1 MTTKEGV
8 VILDDEKQEER
19 GGDPFDIFSVPTI
32 NTDYDK
38 AYCEYIEPM
47 SHLTQTGPIVFKWQT
62 EGGERWDAAPTEIE
76 TTFNI
81 MKTSGSRATV
91 ADDISFINSLPACY
105 WDKIELK
112 ANDKIVTNSSCGNHA
127 YHAYLMQKSSYGKDV
142 KKEILK
148 RTEGYFED
156 DPDKVDQFELKTTT
170 NLEGQSVTVNDVFK
184 QRHDFFLNQPTANV
198 VTRSQLYLDLTQ
210 VLQYHPTDIDYILTL
225 TRNPESFCLMSDTTN
240 DGLYKIVVKRIRLII
255 RKIKPSA
262 HMIER
267 ANNFINVRRKKAYIP
282 YTHTVLTDRLFP
294 ANINKHTFRDVC
306 GTLPSLP
313 KKLFVF
319 MVDHTAFAGS

>member
-8 VILDDEKQEER
+8 VILDDEKEEER

-47 SHLTQTGPIVFKWQT
+47 SHITQTGPIVFKWQT
-62 EGGERWDAAPTEIE
+62 EGGERWDSSTVETE

-81 MKTSGSRATV
+81 MKTGGSRATD

-112 ANDKIVTNSSCGNHA
+112 ANDKILTNSSCGNHA

-148 RTEGYFED
+148 RTEGYIED
-156 DPDKVDQFELKTTT
+156 DPDKVDQFELKTATVD
-170 NLEGQSVTVNDVFK
+170 GQTVNVKDPFRE
-184 QRHDFFLNQPTANV
+184 RHDFFLNQPTVNV
-198 VTRSQLYLDLTQ
+198 ITRSQLYLDLTQ
-210 VLQYHPTDIDYILTL
+210 VLQYHPTDIDYSLTL
-225 TRNPESFCLMSDTTN
+225 TRNPESFCLISDAAN
-240 DGLYKIVVKRIRLII
+240 DGKYKIVIKRIRLII

-262 HMIER
+262 HMIAKE
-267 ANNFINVRRKKAYIP
+267 NHFINVKRKKAYIP
-282 YTHTVLTDRLFP
+282 YTHTMLTDRLLP
-294 ANINKHTFRDVC
+294 ANSNVITFRDVC
-306 GTLPSLP
+306 GTMSSLP

-319 MVDHTAFAGS
+319 FVDHTAFAGR

>member
-8 VILDDEKQEER
+8 VILDDEKEEER

-47 SHLTQTGPIVFKWQT
+47 SHITQTGPIVFKWQT
-62 EGGERWDAAPTEIE
+62 EGGERWDSSTVEAE

-81 MKTSGSRATV
+81 MKTGGSRATD

-112 ANDKIVTNSSCGNHA
+112 ANDKILTNSSCGNHA

-148 RTEGYFED
+148 RTEGYIED
-156 DPDKVDQFELKTTT
+156 DPDKVDQFELKTATVQG
-170 NLEGQSVTVNDVFK
+170 ETVNVKDPFRE
-184 QRHDFFLNQPTANV
+184 RHDFFLKQPTVNV
-198 VTRSQLYLDLTQ
+198 ITRSQLYLDLTQ
-210 VLQYHPTDIDYILTL
+210 VLQYHPTDIDYSLTL
-225 TRNPESFCLMSDTTN
+225 TRNPESFCLISDTSN
-240 DGLYKIVVKRIRLII
+240 DGSYKIVIKRIRLII

-262 HMIER
+262 HMIAKE
-267 ANNFINVRRKKAYIP
+267 NHFINVKRKKAYIP
-282 YTHTVLTDRLFP
+282 YTHTMLTDRLLP
-294 ANINKHTFRDVC
+294 ANSNVITFRDVC
-306 GTLPSLP
+306 GTMSSLP

-319 MVDHTAFAGS
+319 FVDHTAFAGR

>member
-8 VILDDEKQEER
+8 VILDDEKEEER

-47 SHLTQTGPIVFKWQT
+47 SHITQTGPIVFKWQT
-62 EGGERWDAAPTEIE
+62 EGGERWDSSTVETE

-81 MKTSGSRATV
+81 MKTGGSRATD

-112 ANDKIVTNSSCGNHA
+112 ANDKILTNSSCGNHA

-148 RTEGYFED
+148 RTEGYIED
-156 DPDKVDQFELKTTT
+156 DPDKVDQYQLQTATVGGE
-170 NLEGQSVTVNDVFK
+170 TVNVNDPFR
-184 QRHDFFLNQPTANV
+184 QRHDFFLKQPTVNV
-198 VTRSQLYLDLTQ
+198 ITRSQLYLDLTQ
-210 VLQYHPTDIDYILTL
+210 VLQYHPTDIDYSLTL
-225 TRNPESFCLMSDTTN
+225 TRNPESFCLISDTSN
-240 DGLYKIVVKRIRLII
+240 DGSYKIVIKRIRLII

-262 HMIER
+262 HMIARE
-267 ANNFINVRRKKAYIP
+267 NHFINVKRRKAYIP
-282 YTHTVLTDRLFP
+282 YTHTMLTDRLLP
-294 ANINKHTFRDVC
+294 ANSNVITFRDVC
-306 GTLPSLP
+306 GTMSSLP

-319 MVDHTAFAGS
+319 FVDHTAFAGR

>member
-1 MTTKEGV
+1 MTSKEGV
-8 VILDDEKQEER
+8 VIFDDEKEEER

-47 SHLTQTGPIVFKWQT
+47 SHITQTGPIVFKWQT
-62 EGGERWDAAPTEIE
+62 EGGERWDPSTTEVE

-81 MKTSGSRATV
+81 MKTSGGRATD

-105 WDKIELK
+105 WEKMELK
-112 ANDKIVTNSSCGNHA
+112 ANDKILTNSSCGNHA

-142 KKEILK
+142 KKEILR

-156 DPDKVDQFELKTTT
+156 DPDKVDQYALKTTT
-170 NLEGQSVTVNDVFK
+170 TTSGETEKLNDPFR
-184 QRHDFFLNQPTANV
+184 QRHDFFLNQPTVNV

-210 VLQYHPTDIDYILTL
+210 VIQYHPTDIDYSLTL
-225 TRNPESFCLMSDTTN
+225 TRNTESFCLISDTTN
-240 DGLYKIVVKRIRLII
+240 DGNYKIVVKRIRLII

-262 HMIER
+262 HMIAK
-267 ANNFINVRRKKAYIP
+267 ANDSINVKRRKAYIP
-282 YTHTVLTDRLFP
+282 YTHTMLTDRLLP
-294 ANINKHTFRDVC
+294 ANSNVMTFRDVC
-306 GTLPSLP
+306 GTMSSLP

-319 MVDHTAFAGS
+319 MVDHTAFAGR

>member
-8 VILDDEKQEER
+8 VILDDEKEEER

-47 SHLTQTGPIVFKWQT
+47 SHITQTGPIVFKWQT
-62 EGGERWDAAPTEIE
+62 EGGERWDSSTVEAE

-81 MKTSGSRATV
+81 MKTGGSRATD

-112 ANDKIVTNSSCGNHA
+112 ANDKILTNSSCGNHA

-148 RTEGYFED
+148 RTEGYIED
-156 DPDKVDQFELKTTT
+156 DPDKVDQFELKTATV
-170 NLEGQSVTVNDVFK
+170 EGETVNVKDPFRE
-184 QRHDFFLNQPTANV
+184 RHDFFLKQPTVNV
-198 VTRSQLYLDLTQ
+198 ITRSQLYLDLTQ
-210 VLQYHPTDIDYILTL
+210 VLQYHPTDIDYSLTL
-225 TRNPESFCLMSDTTN
+225 TRNPESFCLISDTAN
-240 DGLYKIVVKRIRLII
+240 DGLYKIVIKRIRLII

-262 HMIER
+262 HMIAKE
-267 ANNFINVRRKKAYIP
+267 NHFINVKRKKAYIP
-282 YTHTVLTDRLFP
+282 YTHTMLTDRLLP
-294 ANINKHTFRDVC
+294 ANSNVITFRDVC
-306 GTLPSLP
+306 GTMSSLP

-319 MVDHTAFAGS
+319 FVDHTAFAGR

>member
-8 VILDDEKQEER
+8 VILDDEKEEER

-47 SHLTQTGPIVFKWQT
+47 SHITQTGPIVFKWQT
-62 EGGERWDAAPTEIE
+62 EGGERWDSSTAEVE

-81 MKTSGSRATV
+81 MKTGGSRATDT
-91 ADDISFINSLPACY
+91 DDISFINSLPACY

-112 ANDKIVTNSSCGNHA
+112 ANDKILTNSSCGNHA

-148 RTEGYFED
+148 RTEGYIED
-156 DPDKVDQFELKTTT
+156 DPDKVDQFELKTATVD
-170 NLEGQSVTVNDVFK
+170 GQTVNVKDPFRE
-184 QRHDFFLNQPTANV
+184 RHDFFLNQPTVNV
-198 VTRSQLYLDLTQ
+198 ITRSQLYLDLTQ
-210 VLQYHPTDIDYILTL
+210 VLQYHPTDIDYSLTL
-225 TRNPESFCLMSDTTN
+225 TRNPESFCLISDTSN
-240 DGLYKIVVKRIRLII
+240 DGSYKIVTKRIRLII

-262 HMIER
+262 HMIARE
-267 ANNFINVRRKKAYIP
+267 NQFINVKRRKAYIP
-282 YTHTVLTDRLFP
+282 YTHTMLTDRLLP
-294 ANINKHTFRDVC
+294 ANSNVITFRDVC
-306 GTLPSLP
+306 GTMSSLP

-319 MVDHTAFAGS
+319 MVDHTAFAGR

>member
-8 VILDDEKQEER
+8 VILDDEKEEER

-47 SHLTQTGPIVFKWQT
+47 SHITQTGPIVFKWQT
-62 EGGERWDAAPTEIE
+62 EGGERWDSSTVEAE

-81 MKTSGSRATV
+81 MKTGGSRATD

-112 ANDKIVTNSSCGNHA
+112 ANDKILTNSSCGNHA

-148 RTEGYFED
+148 RTEGYIED
-156 DPDKVDQFELKTTT
+156 DPDKVDQFELKTATVD
-170 NLEGQSVTVNDVFK
+170 GQTVNVKDPFRE
-184 QRHDFFLNQPTANV
+184 RHDFFLNQPTVNV
-198 VTRSQLYLDLTQ
+198 ITRSQLYLDLTQ
-210 VLQYHPTDIDYILTL
+210 VLQYHPTDIDYSLTL
-225 TRNPESFCLMSDTTN
+225 TRNPESFCLISDAAN
-240 DGLYKIVVKRIRLII
+240 DGLYKIVIKRIRLII

-262 HMIER
+262 HMIAKE
-267 ANNFINVRRKKAYIP
+267 NHFINVKRKKAYIP
-282 YTHTVLTDRLFP
+282 YTHTMLTDRLLP
-294 ANINKHTFRDVC
+294 ANSNVITFRDVC
-306 GTLPSLP
+306 GTMSSLP

-319 MVDHTAFAGS
+319 FVDHTAFAGR

>member
-47 SHLTQTGPIVFKWQT
+47 SHITQTGPIVFKWQT
-62 EGGERWDAAPTEIE
+62 EGGERWDSSTAEVE

-81 MKTSGSRATV
+81 MKTSGGRAQDE
-91 ADDISFINSLPACY
+91 DDISFINSLPACY

-112 ANDKIVTNSSCGNHA
+112 ANDKILTNSSCGNHA

-148 RTEGYFED
+148 RTEGYIED
-156 DPDKVDQFELKTTT
+156 DPDKVDQYKLKTK
-170 NLEGQSVTVNDVFK
+170 NVQGEEKPDHDPFR
-184 QRHDFFLNQPTANV
+184 QRHDFFLNQPTVNV
-198 VTRSQLYLDLTQ
+198 ITRSQLYLDLTQ
-210 VLQYHPTDIDYILTL
+210 VLQYHPTDIDYSLTL
-225 TRNPESFCLMSDTTN
+225 TRNPESFCLISDTAN
-240 DGLYKIVVKRIRLII
+240 DGLYKIVIKRIRLII

-262 HMIER
+262 HMIARE
-267 ANNFINVRRKKAYIP
+267 NQFINVKRRKAYIP
-282 YTHTVLTDRLFP
+282 YTHTMLTDRLLP
-294 ANINKHTFRDVC
+294 ANSNVMTFRDVC
-306 GTLPSLP
+306 GTMSSLP

-319 MVDHTAFAGS
+319 FVDHTAFAGR

>member
-8 VILDDEKQEER
+8 VILDDEKEEER

-47 SHLTQTGPIVFKWQT
+47 SHITQTGPIVFKWQT
-62 EGGERWDAAPTEIE
+62 EGGERWDSSTAEVE

-81 MKTSGSRATV
+81 MKTGGSRATD

-112 ANDKIVTNSSCGNHA
+112 ANDKILTNSSCGNHA

-148 RTEGYFED
+148 RTEGYIED
-156 DPDKVDQFELKTTT
+156 DPDKVDQFELKTATVAG
-170 NLEGQSVTVNDVFK
+170 ETVNVKDPFRE
-184 QRHDFFLNQPTANV
+184 RHDFFLNQPTVNV
-198 VTRSQLYLDLTQ
+198 ITRSQLYLDLTQ
-210 VLQYHPTDIDYILTL
+210 VLQYHPTDIDYSLTL
-225 TRNPESFCLMSDTTN
+225 TRNPESFCLISDTAN
-240 DGLYKIVVKRIRLII
+240 DGL
-255 RKIKPSA
+255 IK
-262 HMIER
+262 
-267 ANNFINVRRKKAYIP
+267 
-282 YTHTVLTDRLFP
+282 L
-294 ANINKHTFRDVC
+294 
-306 GTLPSLP
+306 
-313 KKLFVF
+313 
-319 MVDHTAFAGS
+319 

>member
-8 VILDDEKQEER
+8 VILDDEKEEER

-47 SHLTQTGPIVFKWQT
+47 SHITQTGPIVFKWQT
-62 EGGERWDAAPTEIE
+62 EGGERWDSSTVETE

-81 MKTSGSRATV
+81 MKTGGSRATD

-112 ANDKIVTNSSCGNHA
+112 ANDKILTNSSCGNHA

-148 RTEGYFED
+148 RTEGYIED
-156 DPDKVDQFELKTTT
+156 DPDKVDQFELQTATVD
-170 NLEGQSVTVNDVFK
+170 GQTVNVKDPFRE
-184 QRHDFFLNQPTANV
+184 RHDFFLKQPTVNV
-198 VTRSQLYLDLTQ
+198 ITRSQLYLDLTQ
-210 VLQYHPTDIDYILTL
+210 VLQYHPTDIDYSLTL
-225 TRNPESFCLMSDTTN
+225 TRNPESFCLISDATN
-240 DGLYKIVVKRIRLII
+240 DGLYKIVIKRIRLII

-262 HMIER
+262 HMIAKE
-267 ANNFINVRRKKAYIP
+267 NHFINVKRRKAYIP
-282 YTHTVLTDRLFP
+282 YTHTMLTDRLLP
-294 ANINKHTFRDVC
+294 ANSNVITFRDVC
-306 GTLPSLP
+306 GTMSSLP

-319 MVDHTAFAGS
+319 FVDHTAFAGR

>member
-8 VILDDEKQEER
+8 VILDDEKEEER

-47 SHLTQTGPIVFKWQT
+47 SHITQTGPIVFKWQT
-62 EGGERWDAAPTEIE
+62 EGGERWDSSTVETE

-81 MKTSGSRATV
+81 MKTGGSRATD

-112 ANDKIVTNSSCGNHA
+112 ANDKILTNSSCGNHA

-148 RTEGYFED
+148 RTEGYIED
-156 DPDKVDQFELKTTT
+156 DPDKVDQFELQTATVD
-170 NLEGQSVTVNDVFK
+170 GQTVNVKDPFRE
-184 QRHDFFLNQPTANV
+184 RHDFFLNQPTVNV
-198 VTRSQLYLDLTQ
+198 ITRSQLYLDLTQ
-210 VLQYHPTDIDYILTL
+210 VLQYHPTDIDYSLTL
-225 TRNPESFCLMSDTTN
+225 TRNPESFCLISDATN
-240 DGLYKIVVKRIRLII
+240 DGLYKIVIKRIRLII

-262 HMIER
+262 HMIAKE
-267 ANNFINVRRKKAYIP
+267 NHFINVKRKKAYIP
-282 YTHTVLTDRLFP
+282 YTHTMLTDRLLP
-294 ANINKHTFRDVC
+294 ANSNVITFRDVC
-306 GTLPSLP
+306 GTMSSLP

-319 MVDHTAFAGS
+319 FVDHTAFAGR

>member
-8 VILDDEKQEER
+8 VILDDEKEEER

-47 SHLTQTGPIVFKWQT
+47 SHITQTGPIVFKWQT
-62 EGGERWDAAPTEIE
+62 EGGERWDSSTVEAE

-81 MKTSGSRATV
+81 MKTGGSRATD

-112 ANDKIVTNSSCGNHA
+112 ANDKILTNSSCGNHA

-148 RTEGYFED
+148 RTEGYIED
-156 DPDKVDQFELKTTT
+156 DPDKVDQFELKTATVD
-170 NLEGQSVTVNDVFK
+170 GQTVNVKDPFRE
-184 QRHDFFLNQPTANV
+184 RHDFFLNQPTVNV
-198 VTRSQLYLDLTQ
+198 ITRSQLYLDLTQ
-210 VLQYHPTDIDYILTL
+210 VLQYHPTDIDYSLTL
-225 TRNPESFCLMSDTTN
+225 TRNPESFCLISDATN
-240 DGLYKIVVKRIRLII
+240 DGLYKIVIKRIRLII

-262 HMIER
+262 HMIAKE
-267 ANNFINVRRKKAYIP
+267 NHFINVKRKKAYIP
-282 YTHTVLTDRLFP
+282 YTHTMLTDRLLP
-294 ANINKHTFRDVC
+294 ANSNVITFRDVC
-306 GTLPSLP
+306 GTMSSLP

-319 MVDHTAFAGS
+319 FVDHTAFAGR

>member
-8 VILDDEKQEER
+8 VILDDEKEEER

-47 SHLTQTGPIVFKWQT
+47 SHITQTGPIVFKWQT
-62 EGGERWDAAPTEIE
+62 EGGERWDSSTVEAE

-81 MKTSGSRATV
+81 MKTGGSRATDT
-91 ADDISFINSLPACY
+91 DDISFINSLPACY

-112 ANDKIVTNSSCGNHA
+112 ANDKILTNSSCGNHA

-148 RTEGYFED
+148 RTEGYIED
-156 DPDKVDQFELKTTT
+156 DPDKVDQFELKTATVD
-170 NLEGQSVTVNDVFK
+170 GQTVNVKDPFRE
-184 QRHDFFLNQPTANV
+184 RHDFFLNQPTVNV
-198 VTRSQLYLDLTQ
+198 ITRSQLYLDLTQ
-210 VLQYHPTDIDYILTL
+210 VLQYHPTDIDYSLTL
-225 TRNPESFCLMSDTTN
+225 TRNPESFCLISDTSN
-240 DGLYKIVVKRIRLII
+240 DGSYKIVIKRIRLII

-262 HMIER
+262 HMIAKE
-267 ANNFINVRRKKAYIP
+267 NHFINVKRKKAYIP
-282 YTHTVLTDRLFP
+282 YTHTMLTDRLLP
-294 ANINKHTFRDVC
+294 ANSNVITFRDVC
-306 GTLPSLP
+306 GTMSSLP

-319 MVDHTAFAGS
+319 FVDHTAFAGR

>member
-8 VILDDEKQEER
+8 VILDDEKEEER

-47 SHLTQTGPIVFKWQT
+47 SHITQTGPIVFKWQT
-62 EGGERWDAAPTEIE
+62 EGGERWDSSTVETE

-81 MKTSGSRATV
+81 MKTGGSRATD

-112 ANDKIVTNSSCGNHA
+112 ANDKILTNSSCGNHA

-148 RTEGYFED
+148 RTEGYIED
-156 DPDKVDQFELKTTT
+156 DPDKVDQFELKTATVD
-170 NLEGQSVTVNDVFK
+170 GQTVNVKDPFRE
-184 QRHDFFLNQPTANV
+184 RHDFFLNQPTVNV
-198 VTRSQLYLDLTQ
+198 ITRSQLYLDLTQ
-210 VLQYHPTDIDYILTL
+210 VLQYHPTDIDYSLTL
-225 TRNPESFCLMSDTTN
+225 TRNPESFCLISDATN
-240 DGLYKIVVKRIRLII
+240 DGLYKIVIKRIRLII

-262 HMIER
+262 HMIAKE
-267 ANNFINVRRKKAYIP
+267 NHFINVKRKKAYIP
-282 YTHTVLTDRLFP
+282 YTHTMLTDRLLP
-294 ANINKHTFRDVC
+294 ANSNVMTFRDVC
-306 GTLPSLP
+306 GTMSSLP

-319 MVDHTAFAGS
+319 FVDHTAFAGR

>member
-8 VILDDEKQEER
+8 VILDDEKEEER

-47 SHLTQTGPIVFKWQT
+47 SHITQTGPIVFKWQT
-62 EGGERWDAAPTEIE
+62 EGGERWDSSTVEAE

-81 MKTSGSRATV
+81 MKTGGSRATD

-112 ANDKIVTNSSCGNHA
+112 ANDKILTNSSCGNHA

-148 RTEGYFED
+148 RTEGYIED
-156 DPDKVDQFELKTTT
+156 DPDKVDQYQLQTATVGGE
-170 NLEGQSVTVNDVFK
+170 TVNVNDPFR
-184 QRHDFFLNQPTANV
+184 QRHDFFLKQPTVNV
-198 VTRSQLYLDLTQ
+198 ITRSQLYLDLTQ
-210 VLQYHPTDIDYILTL
+210 VLQYHPTDIDYSLTL
-225 TRNPESFCLMSDTTN
+225 TRNPESFCLISDAAN
-240 DGLYKIVVKRIRLII
+240 DGLYKIVIKRIRLII

-262 HMIER
+262 HMIAKE
-267 ANNFINVRRKKAYIP
+267 NHFINVKRKKAYIP
-282 YTHTVLTDRLFP
+282 YTHTMLTDRLLP
-294 ANINKHTFRDVC
+294 ANSNVITFRDVC
-306 GTLPSLP
+306 GTMSSLP

-319 MVDHTAFAGS
+319 FVDHTAFAGR

>member
-8 VILDDEKQEER
+8 VILDDEKEEER

-47 SHLTQTGPIVFKWQT
+47 SHITQTGPIVFKWQT
-62 EGGERWDAAPTEIE
+62 EGGERWDSSTVEAE

-81 MKTSGSRATV
+81 MKTGGSRATD

-112 ANDKIVTNSSCGNHA
+112 ANDKILTNSSCGNHA

-148 RTEGYFED
+148 RTEGYIED
-156 DPDKVDQFELKTTT
+156 DPDKVDQFELKTATVD
-170 NLEGQSVTVNDVFK
+170 GQTVNVKDPFRE
-184 QRHDFFLNQPTANV
+184 RHDFFLNQPTVNV
-198 VTRSQLYLDLTQ
+198 ITRSQLYLDLTQ
-210 VLQYHPTDIDYILTL
+210 VLQYHPTDIDYSLTL
-225 TRNPESFCLMSDTTN
+225 TRNPESFCLISDTSN
-240 DGLYKIVVKRIRLII
+240 DGSYKIVIKRIRLII

-262 HMIER
+262 HMIAKE
-267 ANNFINVRRKKAYIP
+267 NHFINVKRKKAYIP
-282 YTHTVLTDRLFP
+282 YTHTMLTDRLLP
-294 ANINKHTFRDVC
+294 ANSNVITFRDVC
-306 GTLPSLP
+306 GTMSSLP

-319 MVDHTAFAGS
+319 FVDHTAFAGR

>member
-8 VILDDEKQEER
+8 VILDDEKEEER

-47 SHLTQTGPIVFKWQT
+47 SHITQTGPIVFKWQT
-62 EGGERWDAAPTEIE
+62 EGGERWDSSTVEAE

-81 MKTSGSRATV
+81 MKTSGSRATDT
-91 ADDISFINSLPACY
+91 DDISFINSLPACY

-112 ANDKIVTNSSCGNHA
+112 ANDKILTNSSCGNHA

-148 RTEGYFED
+148 RTEGYIED
-156 DPDKVDQFELKTTT
+156 DPDKVDQFELKTATVD
-170 NLEGQSVTVNDVFK
+170 GQTVNVKDPFRE
-184 QRHDFFLNQPTANV
+184 RHDFFLNQPTVNV
-198 VTRSQLYLDLTQ
+198 ITRSQLYLDLTQ
-210 VLQYHPTDIDYILTL
+210 VLQYHPTDIDYSLTL
-225 TRNPESFCLMSDTTN
+225 TRNPESFCLISDATN
-240 DGLYKIVVKRIRLII
+240 DGLYKIVIKRIRLII

-262 HMIER
+262 HMIAKE
-267 ANNFINVRRKKAYIP
+267 NHFINVKRKKAYIP
-282 YTHTVLTDRLFP
+282 YTHTMLTDRLLP
-294 ANINKHTFRDVC
+294 ANSNVITFRDVC
-306 GTLPSLP
+306 GTMSSLP

-319 MVDHTAFAGS
+319 FVDHTAFAGR

>member
-8 VILDDEKQEER
+8 VILDDEKEEER

-47 SHLTQTGPIVFKWQT
+47 SHITQTGPIVFKWQT
-62 EGGERWDAAPTEIE
+62 EGGERWDSSTVETE

-81 MKTSGSRATV
+81 MKTGGSRATD

-112 ANDKIVTNSSCGNHA
+112 ANDKILTNSSCGNHA

-148 RTEGYFED
+148 RTEGYIED
-156 DPDKVDQFELKTTT
+156 DPDKVDQFELQTATVD
-170 NLEGQSVTVNDVFK
+170 GQTVNVKDPFRE
-184 QRHDFFLNQPTANV
+184 RHDFFLNQPTVNV
-198 VTRSQLYLDLTQ
+198 ITRSQLYLDLTQ
-210 VLQYHPTDIDYILTL
+210 VLQYHPTDIDYSLTL
-225 TRNPESFCLMSDTTN
+225 TRNPESFCLISDTSN
-240 DGLYKIVVKRIRLII
+240 DGSYKIVTKRIRLII

-262 HMIER
+262 HMIARE
-267 ANNFINVRRKKAYIP
+267 NHFINVKRKKAYIP
-282 YTHTVLTDRLFP
+282 YTHTMLTDRLLP
-294 ANINKHTFRDVC
+294 ANSNVITFRDVC
-306 GTLPSLP
+306 GTMSSLP

-319 MVDHTAFAGS
+319 FVDHTAFAGR

>member
-8 VILDDEKQEER
+8 VILDDEKEEER

-47 SHLTQTGPIVFKWQT
+47 SHITQTGPIVFKWQT
-62 EGGERWDAAPTEIE
+62 EGGERWDSSTVEVE

-81 MKTSGSRATV
+81 MKTSGSRATDT
-91 ADDISFINSLPACY
+91 DDISFINSLPACY

-112 ANDKIVTNSSCGNHA
+112 ANDKILTNSSCGNHA

-148 RTEGYFED
+148 RTEGYIED
-156 DPDKVDQFELKTTT
+156 DPDKVDQFELKTATVD
-170 NLEGQSVTVNDVFK
+170 GQTVNVKDPFRE
-184 QRHDFFLNQPTANV
+184 RHDFFLNQPTVNV
-198 VTRSQLYLDLTQ
+198 ITRSQLYLDLTQ
-210 VLQYHPTDIDYILTL
+210 VLQYHPTDIDYSLTL
-225 TRNPESFCLMSDTTN
+225 TRNPESFCLISDATN
-240 DGLYKIVVKRIRLII
+240 DGLYKIVIKRIRLII

-262 HMIER
+262 HMIAKE
-267 ANNFINVRRKKAYIP
+267 NHFINVKRKKAYIP
-282 YTHTVLTDRLFP
+282 YTHTMLTDRLLP
-294 ANINKHTFRDVC
+294 ANSNVITFRDVC
-306 GTLPSLP
+306 GTMSSLP

-319 MVDHTAFAGS
+319 FVDHTAFAGR